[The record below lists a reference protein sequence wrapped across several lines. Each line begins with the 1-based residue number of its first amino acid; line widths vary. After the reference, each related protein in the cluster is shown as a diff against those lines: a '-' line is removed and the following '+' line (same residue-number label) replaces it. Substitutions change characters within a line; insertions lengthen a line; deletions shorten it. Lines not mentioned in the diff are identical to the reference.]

1 METTPNDLRQ
11 QQFEI
16 KFRGYN
22 PDDVELFRDLA
33 ASALEESRAEQL
45 KLSEENRHLQD
56 RLKHLISLEETLKA
70 TVLDARKNAE
80 DSLVNSRKEAE
91 TIVAEARN
99 EADSIVHDAEQKR
112 SEVLAEMQRQMGKL
126 VADINKIRYIR
137 SNYINSLRGLVASQM
152 ETIEGSIAEFE
163 REEKEAEAVPKENL
177 SSLPQTVN
185 PPSPP
190 SPPPKTEMSAEE
202 MNTTDSI
209 VIPETTPE
217 SQVDEGEKTSTDQ
230 ADPEVAPESSDDD
243 WDKLREQL
251 SDE

>member
-137 SNYINSLRGLVASQM
+137 SNYLNSLRGLVASQM

-177 SSLPQTVN
+177 SSLPQT
-185 PPSPP
+185 PPP